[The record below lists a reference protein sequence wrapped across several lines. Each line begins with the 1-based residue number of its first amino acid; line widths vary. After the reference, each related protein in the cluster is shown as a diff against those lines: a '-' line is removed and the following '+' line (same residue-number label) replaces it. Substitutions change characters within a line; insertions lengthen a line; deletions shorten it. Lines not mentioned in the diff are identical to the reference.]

1 MLLDERVLERC
12 GDAIAAT
19 PDRGVGGFTKS
30 RTFAALLLVLL
41 LLSATLPNTSQARQA
56 AEADRL
62 IASLRSGWPELYA
75 RLIGLERAHGVLYGA
90 LALGRGKVTESDV
103 YRQMTRRIAGS
114 ALSSLPDP
122 EADKGYAA
130 LGARGAEVI
139 RRTHTLH
146 REVLAIFA
154 SLETSDRERALDAA
168 VDRYLS
174 RPDVALPDVPKDMT
188 ILYDHPYTSFVADDI
203 NTRRTQTYPSL
214 TGFVW
219 ASHWFQLAVQEPLE
233 VFADSEARLQGLK
246 VVTER
251 FQRKLSAGQPPDAFP
266 TELPLAPSISPGLV
280 SAHLRAAA
288 IIDNLNM
295 MHDVLADVLVHP
307 KAGNRRAAIDE
318 VIVQFTDRSYRVVEV
333 DDWITMALRHSIF
346 AQGGPALG
354 TMTQSDRNS
363 SGHFQHVGRARS
375 MSPGGMR

>member
-30 RTFAALLLVLL
+30 RTVAALLPVLL

-56 AEADRL
+56 SEADRL

-75 RLIGLERAHGVLYGA
+75 RLVGLERAHGVLYGA
-90 LALGRGKVTESDV
+90 LGRGKVTESDV
-103 YRQMTRRIAGS
+103 YGQMTRRIAGS

-139 RRTHTLH
+139 RRTHALH

-154 SLETSDRERALDAA
+154 SLEASDRERALDAA

-174 RPDVALPDVPKDMT
+174 RPELALPDVPKDMT
-188 ILYDHPYTSFVADDI
+188 ILYDHPYSSFVPDAIDP
-203 NTRRTQTYPSL
+203 RRTQTYPSL

-219 ASHWFQLAVQEPLE
+219 ASHWFQLAVQEPL
-233 VFADSEARLQGLK
+233 ADSDARLQGLK
-246 VVTER
+246 VVTDR
-251 FQRKLSAGQPPDAFP
+251 FERKLSSGQPPDAFP
-266 TELPLAPSISPGLV
+266 TELPLAPSIAPGLV

-288 IIDNLNM
+288 VIDNLNM
-295 MHDVLADVLVHP
+295 MLDVLADVLVHP
-307 KAGNRRAAIDE
+307 KVGNVRAAIDE
-318 VIVQFTDRSYRVVEV
+318 VIVQFTDRGYRVVEV

-363 SGHFQHVGRARS
+363 SGHFQHFGRARS
-375 MSPGGMR
+375 ISPGGMR

>member
-1 MLLDERVLERC
+1 MLLDERVLGRR
-12 GDAIAAT
+12 GDAIAAKS
-19 PDRGVGGFTKS
+19 DGGVGGLTTS
-30 RTFAALLLVLL
+30 RTVAALLLVLL
-41 LLSATLPNTSQARQA
+41 LFSVTLPNTSQAQKA
-56 AEADRL
+56 AEVDRL

-90 LALGRGKVTESDV
+90 LALGRGKVRESDV
-103 YRQMTRRIAGS
+103 YRQMTRRIAES
-114 ALSSLPDP
+114 ALSSFPDP
-122 EADKGYAA
+122 EAEKGYAA
-130 LGARGAEVI
+130 LGARGAEII
-139 RRTHTLH
+139 RRTHAFH

-154 SLETSDRERALDAA
+154 SLEASDRERALDAA

-174 RPDVALPDVPKDMT
+174 RPTVALPDVPKDMT
-188 ILYDHPYTSFVADDI
+188 ILYDHPYTSFVTDDI
-203 NTRRTQTYPSL
+203 DPRRTRTYPSL

-219 ASHWFQLAVQEPLE
+219 ASHWFQLAVQEPL
-233 VFADSEARLQGLK
+233 ADSEARLQGLK

-251 FQRKLSAGQPPDAFP
+251 FQRKLSAGKPPDDFP
-266 TELPLAPSISPGLV
+266 MELPLAPAISPGLV

-307 KAGNRRAAIDE
+307 KVGNVRAAIDE
-318 VIVQFTDRSYRVVEV
+318 VIVQFTDRSYRVVDV
-333 DDWITMALRHSIF
+333 DEWITMALRHSIF

-375 MSPGGMR
+375 ISPGGMR